1 MILRRFL
8 LCLLAAS
15 VAGCGE
21 SPARVVIPFVPVFG
35 AERVT
40 CADAAGGVQLSDLRL
55 YVSDIRLVT
64 PDGDFVDVRLD
75 ADGPWQQPD
84 LALLDFEDGSGSCEN
99 GTAETNMALRGLV
112 EPDDYD
118 GLQFTVGVPFD
129 RNHADPLQAAA
140 PLGDAAMHWHW
151 RAGYKFMRAGIRTPD
166 DGFWIHLGSTGCE
179 GTVRNISACRFPN
192 RVTVTLE
199 DFDPG
204 VDAVEIDLESLVAS
218 TRLDDGE
225 GTDCS
230 SGPAE
235 TSCNA
240 PFRALGI
247 PGATD
252 ADAPMQRVFRRRDSQ

>member
-1 MILRRFL
+1 MIPRRL
-8 LCLLAAS
+8 VLCLLAVS

-35 AERVT
+35 AERLQ
-40 CADAAGGVQLSDLRL
+40 CAETAGGVQLSDLRL
-55 YVSDIRLVT
+55 YVSDIKLVNQS
-64 PDGDFVDVRLD
+64 GDLVDVRLD
-75 ADGPWQQPD
+75 PAGPWQQPD
-84 LALLDFEDGSGSCEN
+84 LALLDFEDGSGACDN

-112 EPDDYD
+112 KPDDYH
-118 GLQFTVGVPFD
+118 GLQFTLGVPFD
-129 RNHADPLQAAA
+129 RNHADPLQAEA

-199 DFDPG
+199 DFNPG
-204 VDAVEIDLESLVAS
+204 VDAVEIDLESLVAA
-218 TRLDDGE
+218 TRLDDGAA
-225 GTDCS
+225 TDCS

-247 PGATD
+247 PGA
-252 ADAPMQRVFRRRDSQ
+252 AEAGAPTQRVFRRRDSQ

>member
-1 MILRRFL
+1 MILRRL
-8 LCLLAAS
+8 LTGLLAIF

-35 AERVT
+35 AERAE
-40 CADAAGGVQLSDLRL
+40 CAHTAGGVQLSDLRL
-55 YVSDIRLVT
+55 YVSDIKLVT
-64 PDGDFVDVRLD
+64 RGGDLVDVRLD
-75 ADGPWQQPD
+75 AIGPWQQSD
-84 LALLDFEDGSGSCEN
+84 LALLDFEDGSGACEN
-99 GTAETNMALRGLV
+99 GTAETNTALRGFAK
-112 EPDDYD
+112 PDDYH

-129 RNHADPLQAAA
+129 RNHADPLQAEA

-151 RAGYKFMRAGIRTPD
+151 RAGYKFMRAGIRTTD

-179 GTVRNISACRFPN
+179 GTVQNISACRFPN
-192 RVTVTLE
+192 RVTVRLE

-230 SGPAE
+230 SSPAE
-235 TSCNA
+235 SSCNA

-247 PGATD
+247 AGATD
-252 ADAPMQRVFRRRDSQ
+252 SVAPTQRVFRRRDSQ